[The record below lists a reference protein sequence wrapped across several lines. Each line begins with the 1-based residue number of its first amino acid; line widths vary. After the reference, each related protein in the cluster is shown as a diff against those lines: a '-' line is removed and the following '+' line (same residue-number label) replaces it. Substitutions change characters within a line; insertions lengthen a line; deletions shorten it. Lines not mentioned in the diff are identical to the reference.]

1 MAYQKD
7 HVWINYDINMVNYI
21 AIKTEW
27 TTATCYNIDDSYTHH
42 VIPFM

>member
-7 HVWINYDINMVNYI
+7 HVWINYDMNMEKHI

-27 TTATCYNIDDSYTHH
+27 TTATCYNVDDSHIHT
-42 VIPFM
+42 V